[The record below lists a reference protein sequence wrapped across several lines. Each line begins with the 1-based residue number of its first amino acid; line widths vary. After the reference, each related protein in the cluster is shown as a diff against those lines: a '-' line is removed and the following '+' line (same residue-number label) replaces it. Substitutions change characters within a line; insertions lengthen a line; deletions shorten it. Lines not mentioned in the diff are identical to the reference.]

1 MKALPIW
8 AFHGADDKTVPTK
21 RSEDMVD
28 ALHKAGNANVKLT
41 IYRNTGHD
49 SWTKTYQDPA
59 FWEWLLSQ
67 KRRASLQSP

>member
-1 MKALPIW
+1 
-8 AFHGADDKTVPTK
+8 
-21 RSEDMVD
+21 MVD

-67 KRRASLQSP
+67 KRRASLQSR